1 MDIFEYIRAKHEF
14 NVYGQL
20 IIVAAIILI
29 TLFVFIIMI
38 NTFIMKKRLKR
49 IEKEMKITNSHMSH
63 VDSNNHMD
71 NMTDAENN

>member
-1 MDIFEYIRAKHEF
+1 MDIFEYIRAKHEL

-49 IEKEMKITNSHMSH
+49 IENEMKITNSHMSH
-63 VDSNNHMD
+63 VDPNKHMD
-71 NMTDAENN
+71 KMTDAENN